1 MTDLIT
7 LSVGAALAGAVFIHA
22 AEAWIAHEAAQYA
35 ARAVGIVL
43 WVLSLVCVAAA
54 IWKAAAA

>member
-7 LSVGAALAGAVFIHA
+7 LSVGTALAGAVYIHA
-22 AEAWIAHEAAQYA
+22 AEAWISHEDARYA

-43 WVLSLVCVAAA
+43 WVLSLVSIAVAV
-54 IWKAAAA
+54 WKAATA